1 MDYLLENGLLAQV
14 YLPFL
19 LLAGWSHVQPV
30 HGGLRAEGLSE
41 GTTEVISH
49 SHGLVARLEGLL
61 MLGYNSDISLR
72 VETVDADEVKVIQ
85 AHTLV
90 LSLQSRV
97 FDEMLRKR
105 NGSTLVLREMAERT
119 AVFDK
124 FIRYLYCGELSL
136 QLDQATPLH
145 NLATKYGISSLQQGL
160 TQYMSH
166 NLASVSLSA
175 GHVVGW
181 YHYATTVG
189 DMVLRDNCLQFLSW
203 NLSSVLQSAEWPSAS
218 VELLMT
224 LLQRSDLVLKSELEL
239 FEALEIWLTQNNPE
253 SLTAENALRLV
264 RYAMIPP
271 HELFHLQRNS
281 AIMKYYHES
290 VRDLLYMSYQF
301 HSASPLQLA
310 KFFDVNCSLFVPRNY
325 LSPMWGSQWI
335 ISNPARDD
343 RSTSFQTQ
351 LGPSGFDS
359 SKRVTWNALFSPR
372 WLPLSLRPLYTEQG
386 AMQPP
391 RPDGGSGVGRPH
403 IIITPATSSVDF
415 AGVSFQKTVLIS
427 TKQQGKLVVRH
438 VFSFHQSTEEVCD
451 FLVDGDLQHRTSEH
465 LVDGSLFLHIIV
477 KPIYQ
482 TLIATKQ

>member
-1 MDYLLENGLLAQV
+1 MARVRRNELVFV
-14 YLPFL
+14 YLFFSMLVAGSL
-19 LLAGWSHVQPV
+19 LRPV
-30 HGGLRAEGLSE
+30 RGGLRAEGLVE
-41 GTTEVISH
+41 GSAEVISH
-49 SHGLVARLEGLL
+49 SQGLVARLEGLL
-61 MLGYNSDISLR
+61 LLGNNSDISLR

-90 LSLQSRV
+90 LSMQSRV
-97 FDEMLRKR
+97 FEEMLRKR
-105 NGSTLVLREMAERT
+105 NSSTLVLQETAECT

-145 NLATKYGISSLQQGL
+145 SLATKYAISGLQQGL
-160 TQYMSH
+160 TQYMSQ
-166 NLASVSLSA
+166 NLASDSPT

-181 YHYATTVG
+181 YQYATKVG
-189 DMVLRDNCLQFLSW
+189 DMTLKDNCLQFLSW
-203 NLSSVLQSAEWPSAS
+203 NLSSVLQSPEWPLVSI
-218 VELLMT
+218 ELLMT
-224 LLQRSDLVLKSELEL
+224 LLQRSDLVLKNELEL
-239 FEALEIWLTQNNPE
+239 FEAVETWLTQNNPD

-271 HELFHLQRNS
+271 RELFRLQRQS
-281 AIMKYYHES
+281 PIMTRYHES

-310 KFFDVNCSLFVPRNY
+310 KFFDMNCSLFVPRNY
-325 LSPMWGSQWI
+325 LSSMWGAQWI
-335 ISNPARDD
+335 INNPARDD

-372 WLPLSLRPLYTEQG
+372 WLPLSMRPMYTEQG

-391 RPDGGSGVGRPH
+391 RPDGGSGIARPR
-403 IIITPATSSVDF
+403 IIITPATSSADF
-415 AGVSFQKTVLIS
+415 AGVNFQKTVLVL
-427 TKQQGKLVVRH
+427 TRQKGKLVVRH
-438 VFSFHQSTEEVCD
+438 ILGFHQSTEEVGD
-451 FLVDGDLQHRTSEH
+451 FLADSDLQLRTSEYV
-465 LVDGSLFLHIIV
+465 VDGSLYFHIIV

-482 TLIATKQ
+482 TLITTKK

>member
-1 MDYLLENGLLAQV
+1 MGNLVDAHIYLT
-14 YLPFL
+14 FL
-19 LLAGWSHVQPV
+19 LLVVWAHKQLVRGA
-30 HGGLRAEGLSE
+30 GLRTEGLVE
-41 GTTEVISH
+41 DTTDVISH
-49 SHGLVARLEGLL
+49 SQGFVARLEGLL
-61 MLGYNSDISLR
+61 VLGNNSDISLR

-97 FDEMLRKR
+97 FDEMLRNR
-105 NGSTLVLREMAERT
+105 NGSMLVLRETAECT

-136 QLDQATPLH
+136 QLDQATSLH
-145 NLATKYGISSLQQGL
+145 RLATKYGISSLQQGL
-160 TQYMSH
+160 TRYMSQ
-166 NLASVSLSA
+166 NLASDSLG

-181 YHYATTVG
+181 FQYATTVG
-189 DMVLRDNCLQFLSW
+189 DTVLKHNCLQFLSW
-203 NLSSVLQSAEWPSAS
+203 NLSSVLQSSEWPTVS

-239 FEALEIWLTQNNPE
+239 FEALEIWLTQNDPD

-271 HELFHLQRNS
+271 RDLFRLQRQS
-281 AIMKYYHES
+281 PMLTRYLES

-310 KFFDVNCSLFVPRNY
+310 KFFEVNCNLFVPRNY
-325 LSPMWGSQWI
+325 LSPVWGSQWI
-335 ISNPARDD
+335 ISNPSRDD
-343 RSTSFQTQ
+343 RSSSFQTQ

-372 WLPLSLRPLYTEQG
+372 WLPLSMRPMFTEQG
-386 AMQPP
+386 AMPP
-391 RPDGGSGVGRPH
+391 LRSDGGNGAGRPR
-403 IIITPATSSVDF
+403 IIITPATSSADF

-438 VFSFHQSTEEVCD
+438 VFSFHQSTEEVD
-451 FLVDGDLQHRTSEH
+451 FLSDVDLQQRTSEYLVDGALH
-465 LVDGSLFLHIIV
+465 LHIIV

-482 TLIATKQ
+482 TIIASKK